1 MKQFFKNFGTG
12 ILFLLMSCVI
22 WCLGTAAY
30 YGITEIPNCT
40 GWEAIGTG
48 FAILVVLFMAGFC
61 VYAMGVI
68 PNSTIDDLKKKLEEK
83 KDD

>member
-12 ILFLLMSCVI
+12 IIFLLMSCVI

-48 FAILVVLFMAGFC
+48 FAILVTLSLAGFC

>member
-1 MKQFFKNFGTG
+1 MKSFLKCFVTGFLFF
-12 ILFLLMSCVI
+12 LMSCIV
-22 WCLGTAAY
+22 WCCGTAAY
-30 YGITEIPNCT
+30 YGITEIPNCV

-48 FAILVVLFMAGFC
+48 FAILVTLFLAGFC

-68 PNSTIDDLKKKLEEK
+68 PLSTIDDLKKKLEEK